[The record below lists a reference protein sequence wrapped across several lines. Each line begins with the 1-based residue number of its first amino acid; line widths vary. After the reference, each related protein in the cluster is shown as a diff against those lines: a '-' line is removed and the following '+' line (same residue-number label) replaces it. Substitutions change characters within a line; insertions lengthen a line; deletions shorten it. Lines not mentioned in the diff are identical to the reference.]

1 MIRSRRGGR
10 RHTED
15 TAELNITA
23 FMNLMVI
30 LVPFL
35 LITAVFSRLAI
46 LELNL
51 PGSSNEPVDPQD
63 QVFQLE
69 VIVRSDK
76 IEVGDRNQGLLG
88 IYPNAEDGSYD
99 YAAVSI
105 KLLELKER
113 YDDKTDASILLEQ
126 DIAYD
131 VLVQIMD
138 TVRISVEVEIDEDD
152 KKQLVR
158 KDLFPDISIGDA
170 PVLAPVLAPVIE
182 GGV

>member
-10 RHTED
+10 HHRKD

-51 PGSSNEPVDPQD
+51 PGSSTEPVDPQE

-69 VIVRSDK
+69 VIVRQEK

-88 IYPNAEDGSYD
+88 VYPNSDDGYD
-99 YAAVSI
+99 YGALRT
-105 KLLELKER
+105 KLTELKTR
-113 YDDKTDASILLEQ
+113 YPDKSDASILLEQ
-126 DIAYD
+126 DIPYD
-131 VLVQIMD
+131 TLVQVMD
-138 TVRISVEVEIDEDD
+138 TVRVTEEIEEDSI
-152 KKQLVR
+152 VR
-158 KDLFPDISIGDA
+158 SDLFPDISIGDA
-170 PVLAPVLAPVIE
+170 PVLD
-182 GGV
+182 GGA

>member
-1 MIRSRRGGR
+1 MISRRRGGR
-10 RHTED
+10 HNTE

-51 PGSSNEPVDPQD
+51 PGSSTEPADPMD

-69 VIVRSDK
+69 VIVRKDK

-88 IYPNAEDGSYD
+88 VYPNTGAGEYNYNALSE
-99 YAAVSI
+99 
-105 KLLELKER
+105 KLSELKKR
-113 YDDKTDASILLEQ
+113 YPAKTNASILLES
-126 DIAYD
+126 DIEYD
-131 VLVQIMD
+131 TLVQVMD
-138 TVRISVEVEIDEDD
+138 RVRVEQKVVDDSVVNN
-152 KKQLVR
+152 
-158 KDLFPDISIGDA
+158 DLFPDISIGDA
-170 PVLAPVLAPVIE
+170 PASA
-182 GGV
+182 GGA